1 MYDDVLIRYG
11 LSERFLQEATLYP
24 NRVIGRVCSQY
35 KDLYKVVTPLG
46 EVYAEISGK
55 FRYTVTR
62 LSEYPA
68 VGDFVMLDR
77 SDDEG
82 GNAIIHQ
89 VLTRKSSFERKAVG
103 TSQDTQIVAANIDT
117 AFLCMALNHDYNLRR
132 LERYLS
138 IAWDSRAVP
147 VVVLTKADLCANLD
161 DKIAEVSSVAIGA
174 DVVVT
179 SAMSEDG
186 YGSISSY
193 IQPGKTV
200 VFIGSSGV
208 GKSTLINLL
217 AGGEFL
223 QTNEIRRDDKGRHT
237 TTRRELLVLQNGGI
251 VIDTPG
257 MRELGVD
264 SADLSRAFADIDQLA
279 EQCKFRDC
287 SHQSEP
293 GCAVQRAIQNRV
305 LNEKRLANYLKLK
318 KEAKY
323 DGLTSKQI
331 ETEKINTMFS
341 DMGGMKN
348 ARRFIKEQSKRK
360 R

>member
-1 MYDDVLIRYG
+1 M
-11 LSERFLQEATLYP
+11 
-24 NRVIGRVCSQY
+24 
-35 KDLYKVVTPLG
+35 
-46 EVYAEISGK
+46 ISGK
-55 FRYTVTR
+55 FRYTATR

-77 SDDEG
+77 SNNES

-138 IAWDSRAVP
+138 IAWDSRALP
-147 VVVLTKADLCANLD
+147 VVVLTKADLCHNLEE
-161 DKIAEVSSVAIGA
+161 KVAEVSSVAIGA
-174 DVVVT
+174 DIVVT
-179 SAMSEDG
+179 SAMSGDG
-186 YGSISSY
+186 YCSITSY

-208 GKSTLINLL
+208 GKSTLINRL

-223 QTNEIRRDDKGRHT
+223 QTNETRRDDKGRHT
-237 TTRRELLVLQNGGI
+237 TTRRDLLVLQNGGI

-287 SHQSEP
+287 SHQCEP
-293 GCAVQRAIQNRV
+293 GCAVQRAIQNRA
-305 LNEKRLANYLKLK
+305 LAEKRLENYLKLK

-331 ETEKINTMFS
+331 ETEKINTMFT